1 MIAGHF
7 QGKPF
12 NITVIQVYAPT
23 TMSEET
29 EVEHVYEELKD
40 LLELTPQKMSSS
52 SEGIKMKTRKS
63 RDTWSNSQV
72 WPWSTK

>member
-12 NITVIQVYAPT
+12 NIIVIQVYAPT

-40 LLELTPQKMSSS
+40 LLELTPQKMSFSL
-52 SEGIKMKTRKS
+52 EGTGMQ
-63 RDTWSNSQV
+63 N
-72 WPWSTK
+72 

>member
-7 QGKPF
+7 QGKSF

-52 SEGIKMKTRKS
+52 SEGIEMKNKEVKRYLE
-63 RDTWSNSQV
+63 
-72 WPWSTK
+72 

>member
-12 NITVIQVYAPT
+12 NITVIQVYAPN

-29 EVEHVYEELKD
+29 EVEHVCEELKD

>member
-1 MIAGHF
+1 MTLVHF

-12 NITVIQVYAPT
+12 NITVIEVYAPT

-40 LLELTPQKMSSS
+40 LLELTPQKMPYS
-52 SEGIKMKTRKS
+52 SEGIEMKKKEVKRY
-63 RDTWSNSQV
+63 
-72 WPWSTK
+72 PE